1 MIPTDNTSDEEKIK
15 MTFIIWKDHRY

>member
-1 MIPTDNTSDEEKIK
+1 MPTDNTSDEEKIK

>member
-1 MIPTDNTSDEEKIK
+1 MMPTDNTSDEEKIK